1 MLKIEKKSI
10 RVIYTSFWKCIS
22 FRKFPPRG
30 TFHSIESFH
39 DSLYIYMYIVCKLE
53 GKGNFKGNNRSIG
66 FNLFDQLA
74 VSTARKKRTNSSPP
88 SSPCVSLS
96 TDLSTIKFYTL
107 YLQND
112 FIIHIIFP
120 IQFYSELLFI

>member
-39 DSLYIYMYIVCKLE
+39 DSLYIYIYIVCKLE
-53 GKGNFKGNNRSIG
+53 EKGNFKGNNRSIG
-66 FNLFDQLA
+66 FNLFEYQLR
-74 VSTARKKRTNSSPP
+74 VKNEPILPP
-88 SSPCVSLS
+88 SPLVFHYQRIYRRS
-96 TDLSTIKFYTL
+96 
-107 YLQND
+107 N
-112 FIIHIIFP
+112 FIR
-120 IQFYSELLFI
+120 FIYKMISSSI